1 MELKRDEIVKALE
14 CCIKAESWGDCEEMG
29 CPAHTK
35 QGCHF
40 YLRTDDDYENTIY
53 IELCKDA
60 LSLIKELTEERD
72 GFENL
77 IYTMSEIENR
87 MSETIEELTEENE
100 MLKLKVGAYQVKDAL
115 LSNQLD
121 DKCDMCIARERAD
134 TVREMRKEIEARCI
148 KGGIYPAFVR
158 STIEQIAR
166 EMIGGE
172 NGNKED

>member
-14 CCIKAESWGDCEEMG
+14 CCIDTKWRCEDCPYFNKGEDSMEVLM
-29 CPAHTK
+29 T
-35 QGCHF
+35 
-40 YLRTDDDYENTIY
+40 
-53 IELCKDA
+53 DA
-60 LSLIKELTEERD
+60 LSLI
-72 GFENL
+72 N
-77 IYTMSEIENR
+77 
-87 MSETIEELTEENE
+87 ELTEENDKLASALAE
-100 MLKLKVGAYQVKDAL
+100 YDYKTTLRISEEYVTADAYEELREENEKLKKRLKATNYMITPDGRIEMIPTVESVK
-115 LSNQLD
+115 S
-121 DKCDMCIARERAD
+121 D